1 MFYKLNDKM
10 YLNMI
15 CFIVSVCL
23 RESCIKSW
31 DGTLFLQI
39 LLMQNIKPPKRDLF
53 MAEDLMVLM

>member
-1 MFYKLNDKM
+1 MFYKLIDKM

-15 CFIVSVCL
+15 CFIVSVCQ

-39 LLMQNIKPPKRDLF
+39 LLMQNIKPKRDLF
-53 MAEDLMVLM
+53 MAKDLMVLM

>member
-1 MFYKLNDKM
+1 MFHRLNDKM

-31 DGTLFLQI
+31 DRWDTLPANLI
-39 LLMQNIKPPKRDLF
+39 N
-53 MAEDLMVLM
+53 AEY